1 MTTDVITPDQLPDW
15 VPGELT
21 VRNPDSGWNGLT
33 VRGYRYAG
41 SDVEPPPLR
50 DFLIVAYQR
59 GTTEVR
65 RRVDGRWTSA
75 VQHPGG
81 ISLMTNAVSSHWIW
95 PEPVEVVHV
104 YLAPTEVGAICR
116 QMYER
121 EVDEVRLRDVLRADD
136 PAVHRAATLLA
147 TEAAQVGVGSGLLID
162 SIACQL
168 SVHILRRYADVMF
181 RETVGDEGL
190 TVRQERTV
198 RDYIRDHL
206 DQKLSLEDMA
216 ASVALSRFHFCRRFR
231 QSTGFSP
238 HDFVIRQRV
247 ELAKTLLARTK
258 ESGPDVAIRCGFADQ
273 SHLTRVFKK
282 HVGVTPGQYRAQA

>member
-1 MTTDVITPDQLPDW
+1 MTTDVITPDQLPNW

-21 VRNPDSGWNGLT
+21 VRSPDSGWAGLA

-50 DFLIVAYQR
+50 DFLIVAHQE

-65 RRVDGRWTSA
+65 RRVGARWTSA

-81 ISLMTNAVSSHWIW
+81 ISVMTNAVSSHWIW
-95 PEPVEVVHV
+95 TEPVEVVHV

-121 EVDEVRLRDVLRADD
+121 DVQEIRLRDVLRVDD

-147 TEAAQVGVGSGLLID
+147 TEAAQGGVGSDLLIE

-168 SVHILRRYADVMF
+168 SVHVLRRYADVTF
-181 RETVGDEGL
+181 RETSGGEGL
-190 TVRQERTV
+190 TFGQERTV
-198 RDYIRDHL
+198 RDYIREHL

-216 ASVALSRFHFCRRFR
+216 ASVGLSRFHFCRRFR

-238 HDFVIRQRV
+238 YDFVIRQRIQ
-247 ELAKTLLARTK
+247 LARTLL
-258 ESGPDVAIRCGFADQ
+258 ERTNDSGTDVATRCGFADQ

-282 HVGVTPGQYRAQA
+282 HVGVTPGQYRAQV